1 MVEFL
6 LDNPWVL
13 LVAVV
18 VGFVL
23 WADHKLKDKTRD
35 KIGGALQEF
44 TQDENDKG
52 LMVYFPPNL
61 KGNSGEV
68 RAAAEDYTQSVQAF
82 FSHRTWPF
90 WATLVVLAI
99 VVGAILGLLVLVGVI

>member
-13 LVAVV
+13 LAAVV

-35 KIGGALQEF
+35 MIGGALQEF
-44 TQDENDKG
+44 TQNENDRG

-82 FSHRTWPF
+82 FTHRTWPF
-90 WATLVVLAI
+90 WATLVVLA
-99 VVGAILGLLVLVGVI
+99 LVGGAVLAFLVWAGVI